1 MKGTLSWVSV
11 KHALPVEVRLYDRL
25 FSRMDPLAL
34 QEGDDFKNY
43 INPDSLKTI
52 QSVVEPSVQGAK
64 PGDRFQFLRQG
75 YFCID
80 PDSSG
85 GNLIFNRTAT
95 LRDTWAKKHG

>member
-1 MKGTLSWVSV
+1 MSV

-75 YFCID
+75 YCCID

-85 GNLIFNRTAT
+85 GNLIFTRTAT